1 MDDSTLLLRSVNELL
16 VAGDGGIAPR
26 EFRPH
31 PERDNGKLSTQN
43 GDDMEPQAVWQI
55 RNAAS
60 RARNPRSVRPLGI
73 AAVSVGECR
82 QLGLTVIEDGTSDDP
97 HHVSV
102 DFAPIPA
109 DRWRTVAVVLAQ
121 MATERGLLYRSDEQ

>member
-16 VAGDGGIAPR
+16 VAGDGAIAPR

-43 GDDMEPQAVWQI
+43 GDDMEPQAMWQI

-60 RARNPRSVRPLGI
+60 RARNPDSVRPLGI

-82 QLGLTVIEDGTSDDP
+82 RLGLAVIEDGTEDDP

-102 DFAPIPA
+102 DFTPIPL
-109 DRWRTVAVVLAQ
+109 DQWRTVAVVLAQ
-121 MATERGLLYRSDEQ
+121 MATERGLIYRSPEQ

>member
-16 VAGDGGIAPR
+16 VAGDGAIAPR

-43 GDDMEPQAVWQI
+43 GDDMEPYAMWQI

-60 RARNPRSVRPLGI
+60 RTRNPDSVRPLGI
-73 AAVSVGECR
+73 AAISVGECR
-82 QLGLTVIEDGTSDDP
+82 RLGLAVIADGTIDDP
-97 HHVSV
+97 HHVSI
-102 DFAPIPA
+102 DFTPIPP
-109 DRWRTVAVVLAQ
+109 DQWRTVAVVLAQ
-121 MATERGLLYRSDEQ
+121 AATERGLLYRSPEQ

>member
-1 MDDSTLLLRSVNELL
+1 MNDDTLLLRSVNELL
-16 VAGDGGIAPR
+16 IASDGAIAPR

-43 GDDMEPQAVWQI
+43 GDAVTPATMWQV

-60 RARNPRSVRPLGI
+60 RARKPNSVRPLGI

-82 QLGLTVIEDGTSDDP
+82 RLGLTVIADGTTGDP
-97 HHVSV
+97 HHVSI
-102 DFAPIPA
+102 DFASIPN
-109 DRWRTVAVVLAQ
+109 DQWRTAAVTLAQ
-121 MATERGLLYRSDEQ
+121 MATERGLLYRSPQ

>member
-1 MDDSTLLLRSVNELL
+1 MDDDTLLLRSVNELL
-16 VAGDGGIAPR
+16 TAEDGAIAPR

-43 GDDMEPQAVWQI
+43 GDDMEPYVMWQI

-60 RARNPRSVRPLGI
+60 RARNPDSVRPLGI
-73 AAVSVGECR
+73 AAVSVGKCR
-82 QLGLTVIEDGTSDDP
+82 RLGLMVVEDGTADAP

-102 DFAPIPA
+102 DFTPIPP
-109 DRWRTVAVVLAQ
+109 DQWRTVAVVLAQ
-121 MATERGLLYRSDEQ
+121 DATERGLLYRSPQ

>member
-1 MDDSTLLLRSVNELL
+1 MDDDTQLLRSVNELL
-16 VAGDGGIAPR
+16 TAEDGTIAPR

-43 GDDMEPQAVWQI
+43 GDDMEPYAMWQI

-73 AAVSVGECR
+73 AAVSVGEYR
-82 QLGLTVIEDGTSDDP
+82 RLGLTVIEDGTPDDP

-102 DFAPIPA
+102 DFTPIPA
-109 DRWRTVAVVLAQ
+109 GQWRTVAVVLAQ
-121 MATERGLLYRSDEQ
+121 KATERRLLYRSPQ

>member
-1 MDDSTLLLRSVNELL
+1 MDDDTLLLRSVNELL
-16 VAGDGGIAPR
+16 TAADGAIAPR

-43 GDDMEPQAVWQI
+43 GDMVTPAAMWRI

-60 RARNPRSVRPLGI
+60 RARNPNSVRPLGI

-82 QLGLTVIEDGTSDDP
+82 RLGLAVIADGAIDDP
-97 HHVSV
+97 HHVSI
-102 DFAPIPA
+102 DFAPIPP
-109 DRWRTVAVVLAQ
+109 DQWRTAAVVLAQ
-121 MATERGLLYRSDEQ
+121 MATERGLLYRLPQ

>member
-1 MDDSTLLLRSVNELL
+1 MDDNTLLLRSVNGLL
-16 VAGDGGIAPR
+16 AAEDGAIAPR

-43 GDDMEPQAVWQI
+43 GDRMEPSAMWQI

-60 RARNPRSVRPLGI
+60 RARNPNSVRPLGI

-82 QLGLTVIEDGTSDDP
+82 RIGLTVMEDGTADDP

-102 DFAPIPA
+102 DFTPIPVSQ
-109 DRWRTVAVVLAQ
+109 WRTVSVVLAQ
-121 MATERGLLYRSDEQ
+121 MATERGLLYRSPEK

>member
-1 MDDSTLLLRSVNELL
+1 MNDVTLLLRSVNELL
-16 VAGDGGIAPR
+16 VTGDGAIAPR

-43 GDDMEPQAVWQI
+43 GDDMEPHTMWQI

-60 RARNPRSVRPLGI
+60 RARNPDSVRPLGI

-82 QLGLTVIEDGTSDDP
+82 QLGLTVIADGTTDDP
-97 HHVSV
+97 YHVSI
-102 DFAPIPA
+102 DFSPISP
-109 DRWRTVAVVLAQ
+109 DQWRTVAVELAHL
-121 MATERGLLYRSDEQ
+121 ASERGLLYRALQ